1 MTGRSFLRRGSALPA
16 VLAALLLFPSP
27 ARVQGPD
34 EDYARADPEPLGVKP
49 VPAREDP
56 KTGFVVGGKNAT
68 VLIARLT
75 EIAGQPVGELE
86 QSMRPGRLSSAGFLG
101 KKERLLAVLAA
112 DNRYVVDEL
121 GLAHQQLARPLL
133 VLGAVAARDAVREPK
148 EVTYQGRRFRIR
160 AKRFNATVTSPFED
174 GTETN
179 CEATV
184 ENVDTGKKLTYSL
197 LVPQMIERYGFY
209 EGQGTRFRLDPRRVV
224 EVFDFL
230 APAKRP

>member
-1 MTGRSFLRRGSALPA
+1 MIGRIPPLA
-16 VLAALLLFPSP
+16 VLAVLLLVPP
-27 ARVQGPD
+27 APAQDPV
-34 EDYARADPEPLGVKP
+34 EDYARVDPQELGVKP
-49 VPAREDP
+49 VPAKEDP

-68 VLIARLT
+68 DRIGKLT
-75 EIAGQPVGELE
+75 EIAGQPVAELE

-101 KKERLLAVLAA
+101 KKERLLDVLAA
-112 DNRYVVDEL
+112 DNRAVVEEM
-121 GLAHQQLARPLL
+121 GLTHQQLARPLR
-133 VLGAVAARDAVREPK
+133 VLGAVAARDAVKEPK
-148 EVTYQGRRFRIR
+148 EVVYQGRRFRVR
-160 AKRFNATVTSPFED
+160 AVVFKTTVGSPFDD

-184 ENVDTGKKLTYSL
+184 ENLDSGKKLTYSL

-209 EGQGTRFRLDPRRVV
+209 EGQGTRFRVDPRTVI

>member
-1 MTGRSFLRRGSALPA
+1 
-16 VLAALLLFPSP
+16 
-27 ARVQGPD
+27 
-34 EDYARADPEPLGVKP
+34 
-49 VPAREDP
+49 VPAREDA

-68 VLIARLT
+68 ALIPRLT

-86 QSMRPGRLSSAGFLG
+86 QSMRPGRLSGAGFLG
-101 KKERLLAVLAA
+101 KKERLLEVLAA

-121 GLAHQQLARPLL
+121 GLTHQRLARPLL
-133 VLGAVAARDAVREPK
+133 VLGAVAARDAVEGPK
-148 EVTYQGRRFRIR
+148 EVTYQGRKFKIQ
-160 AKRFNATVTSPFED
+160 AKRFSHSVTSPFDD
-174 GTETN
+174 GTETS

-184 ENVDTGKKLTYSL
+184 ENAGTGKKVTYSL

-209 EGQGTRFRLDPRRVV
+209 EGQGTRFRVDPRTIV